1 MSSLTH
7 ALSLSLAGFLTVTS
21 VVGAIDPLEVPWS
34 SMTFGPDGPWPAVE
48 VTIGSDQLVAMYPGR
63 EFQSFVLTS
72 EYCRHNTSDGC
83 AATRAGVYNDAES
96 QIDNTG
102 STGAI
107 QYAPGPNYMLGLN
120 VAGDDATSWIDYM
133 DVGGMSVP
141 NVSMALLSNSYAVY
155 PDETWYPLS
164 VGCLGIGA
172 PGTVNQSF
180 STSDAPINA
189 SLIPGI
195 LNAEDQIP
203 SNSFGMHI
211 GSANPVMSGSLY
223 FGGYDQN
230 RIVGE
235 ILSYADDITKSINLK
250 DIGIQ
255 VIDGAS
261 PWSFDT
267 KSGLLAANND
277 SIPSGGIEVSVDGC
291 SPYLTLPKST
301 CDAIAKELPVT
312 YNEALG
318 LYIWNTD
325 DAKYSQIVSSAS
337 ALQFNFTAGSNTE
350 TVTINVPFPH
360 LNLTL
365 TQPLV
370 DTDMQYFPCYTGFA
384 GQYTLGRAFLQDAFI
399 GAHWGMKKWWLAQA
413 PGPNIPSAN
422 VKTIQ
427 KSDTT
432 IQTSSNDWKA
442 SWDGSWKALTTDQV
456 TNSSTVTPEGSDS
469 DSGGE
474 TKGSSSPS
482 SGLSTGAKAGIGVAA
497 AIGALAVIG
506 ALVFFFLRRRR
517 QSSEKSAETSP
528 DAAPYNPQASPA
540 PTHPMHG
547 TPQQGY
553 YAPVKNP
560 GETSPAMSNAYS
572 HSPHS
577 VNAAMYNQQYPQ
589 QYAAY
594 PPQQQYSAELT
605 AIGNTPQELP
615 ASNMYEPHGSPHPPY
630 PATHELHNPN
640 TLSHELPSPG
650 R

>member
-1 MSSLTH
+1 MLSLTQSVSLVGL
-7 ALSLSLAGFLTVTS
+7 LSVTS
-21 VVGAIDPLEVPWS
+21 VVKAVDPLEVPWS

-48 VTIGSDQLVAMYPGR
+48 VTIGSDQTVAMYPGR

-83 AATRAGVYNDAES
+83 AATRAGVYNEAES

-102 STGAI
+102 STGEI
-107 QYAPGPNYMLGLN
+107 QYEPGPAYMLGLN
-120 VAGDDATSWIDYM
+120 VTGDYAKSWIDYM
-133 DVGGMSVP
+133 DVGGVSVP

-172 PGTVNQSF
+172 PDTVNQSF
-180 STSDAPINA
+180 SNGLDAAINA

-230 RIVGE
+230 RIVGD
-235 ILSYADDITKSINLK
+235 ILSYTDDITKAINLK
-250 DIGIQ
+250 DIGIK
-255 VIDGAS
+255 VIDGSS
-261 PWSFDT
+261 PWSFNT

-277 SIPSGGIEVSVDGC
+277 SIPAGGIEVSVDGC
-291 SPYLTLPKST
+291 SPYLTLPQST
-301 CDAIAKELPVT
+301 CDAIADELPVT

-337 ALQFNFTAGSNTE
+337 ALQFTFTAGSNTKS
-350 TVTINVPFPH
+350 VTINVPFPH

-365 TQPLV
+365 TAPLV
-370 DTDMQYFPCYTGFA
+370 DTDAQYFPCYTGPA

-399 GAHWGMKKWWLAQA
+399 GAHWGNKAWWLAQA
-413 PGPNIPSAN
+413 PGPNIPSAD
-422 VKTIQ
+422 VITIQ

-432 IQTSSNDWKA
+432 VQASSNDWKA
-442 SWDGSWKALTTDQV
+442 SWDGSWKALTSDQV
-456 TNSSTVTPEGSDS
+456 TNSSTVTPEGSGSGSGDS
-469 DSGGE
+469 S
-474 TKGSSSPS
+474 KASS
-482 SGLSTGAKAGIGVAA
+482 SGLSTGAKAGIGVGAA
-497 AIGALAVIG
+497 VGALAVIG
-506 ALVFFFLRRRR
+506 ALVFFCLRRRR
-517 QSSEKSAETSP
+517 QSSEKGTETASNET
-528 DAAPYNPQASPA
+528 PYNPQASPA
-540 PTHPMHG
+540 PTHPVHG

-560 GETSPAMSNAYS
+560 GETSPAMSNAYT

-577 VNAAMYNQQYPQ
+577 VNGAMYNQQYPQ
-589 QYAAY
+589 QYAGY
-594 PPQQQYSAELT
+594 PPQQQYTAELT

-615 ASNMYEPHGSPHPPY
+615 ASNMYEPHGSGHSPYHP
-630 PATHELHNPN
+630 
-640 TLSHELPSPG
+640 SHELPSPN